1 MRRLII
7 MAAVATIFLTISF
20 HDLMAGEVMDEQFG
34 PGGSKVELVK
44 AKVRNGVLTIAVRY
58 VHPWEAMTP
67 EKKGEYEKNLLRK
80 VEFTSRRIPIKFKV
94 SSVFYV
100 ANGKKYHVL
109 KDKNG
114 NWLASPVVGDYVAE
128 PVDIKSVK
136 RHLKKDEVPALI
148 LDKDN
153 PVKILWFKFP
163 APPEGVQG
171 IEFQIPEVAPFDVEL
186 KKP

>member
-44 AKVRNGVLTIAVRY
+44 AKVRNDVLTIAVRY
-58 VHPWEAMTP
+58 VHPYETMTAEEQNQLRGKNWRREADI
-67 EKKGEYEKNLLRK
+67 K
-80 VEFTSRRIPIKFKV
+80 SRQIPIKFKV

-136 RHLKKDEVPALI
+136 RHLRKGEVPALI
-148 LDKDN
+148 LDAN
-153 PVKILWFKFP
+153 HPVKILWFKFP

-171 IEFQIPEVAPFDVEL
+171 IEFQIPEVAPFDVEI
-186 KKP
+186 K